1 LNGAFAHWTTKVYAP
16 LGQALLPLM
25 LALVVAGVLGNVL
38 QTGPMFTTQPL
49 KPDFKR
55 MNPANA
61 FRRIFSMRTLWELG
75 KMAGKFLLL
84 GAVCAVFAWKARGLA
99 EAVVHVLPNRLAG
112 LFRDMFVQTSLYVL
126 LVLGLA
132 AVVDLLFTRREY
144 GKKMRMSR
152 REVRDEMR
160 RRDGDPAI
168 KSKRRQQSREL
179 LRKARSLARV
189 HEADVVLTNP
199 THYAVALRYRPG
211 KMVGP
216 VVIAKGAGTLAAMIR
231 RLAGRH
237 QVPVMRIRRLPARSI
252 VTATSTTPCPRRCMA
267 TLRRCTARCGS
278 AREQW
283 HEDAL
288 EPDVGRPPRPG
299 AGSVGDRRAGGV
311 VRAHPAD
318 AAGLPAG
325 GEHQHG
331 AADPAGDVLHR
342 FAAEV
347 LHVPNH
353 PAVVHAVP
361 VVAEC
366 IGDAPDPGRRAMR
379 AG

>member
-1 LNGAFAHWTTKVYAP
+1 MSQPDQDKTEQPTPHHLEQARQRGEVAKSADVSGSLVLVVFAVALAMTAGGIALALADATRRMITLAGSVPGLNGAFAHWTTTVYAP

-25 LALVVAGVLGNVL
+25 LALIVAGVLGNVL
-38 QTGPMFTTQPL
+38 QTGPMFTTEPL

-75 KMAGKFLLL
+75 KMAGKFVLL

-152 REVRDEMR
+152 REVRDEVR

-179 LRKARSLARV
+179 LRKTRSLARV

-237 QVPVMRIRRLPARSI
+237 QVPVMRIPALARALYRDCDI
-252 VTATSTTPCPRRCMA
+252 DHTVPEALYGELAPVYR
-267 TLRRCTARCGS
+267 TLWKRK
-278 AREQW
+278 
-283 HEDAL
+283 
-288 EPDVGRPPRPG
+288 
-299 AGSVGDRRAGGV
+299 
-311 VRAHPAD
+311 
-318 AAGLPAG
+318 
-325 GEHQHG
+325 G
-331 AADPAGDVLHR
+331 AAA
-342 FAAEV
+342 
-347 LHVPNH
+347 
-353 PAVVHAVP
+353 
-361 VVAEC
+361 
-366 IGDAPDPGRRAMR
+366 
-379 AG
+379 

>member
-1 LNGAFAHWTTKVYAP
+1 MSQPDQDKTEQPTPHHLEQARERGEVAKSADVSGGLVLIVFALALAMSVGGIALALADATRRMLQLAGNAPALDGAFTHWTASVYAP
-16 LGQALLPLM
+16 LGQAVLPLV

-61 FRRIFSMRTLWELG
+61 FKRIFSMRTLWELG
-75 KMAGKFLLL
+75 KMSAKFVLL
-84 GAVCAVFAWKARGLA
+84 GTVCAVFAWKARGLA
-99 EAVVHVLPNRLAG
+99 EAVVQVLPHRIGG

-132 AVVDLLFTRREY
+132 ALVDLLFTRREY
-144 GKKMRMSR
+144 MRKMRMSR
-152 REVRDEMR
+152 REVRDEVR

-179 LRKARSLARV
+179 LRKTRALARV
-189 HEADVVLTNP
+189 HEADVIITNP

-237 QVPVMRIRRLPARSI
+237 QVPVMRVPALARALYRDCDI
-252 VTATSTTPCPRRCMA
+252 DHTVPEALYGELAPVYR
-267 TLRRCTARCGS
+267 TLWKRK
-278 AREQW
+278 
-283 HEDAL
+283 
-288 EPDVGRPPRPG
+288 
-299 AGSVGDRRAGGV
+299 
-311 VRAHPAD
+311 
-318 AAGLPAG
+318 AA
-325 GEHQHG
+325 
-331 AADPAGDVLHR
+331 AA
-342 FAAEV
+342 
-347 LHVPNH
+347 
-353 PAVVHAVP
+353 
-361 VVAEC
+361 
-366 IGDAPDPGRRAMR
+366 
-379 AG
+379 